1 MSSAKRRDIAQVQ
14 SEGPQ
19 LEPGRARAGGVWT
32 EPRDCSLSSL
42 CEPLGALLGS
52 LLAQGGDSDRASS
65 KPASASSQS
74 HRCLLLPRVFVAF
87 MQCVSQIVP
96 GSYQYDNG
104 FFKLSLSRANV
115 QT

>member
-19 LEPGRARAGGVWT
+19 LEPGRVPAVWT

-52 LLAQGGDSDRASS
+52 LLCAGRRLGSCQQQACTCPFAV
-65 KPASASSQS
+65 PAFA
-74 HRCLLLPRVFVAF
+74 L
-87 MQCVSQIVP
+87 QCVPPVSRI
-96 GSYQYDNG
+96 SRYQ
-104 FFKLSLSRANV
+104 
-115 QT
+115 

>member
-74 HRCLLLPRVFVAF
+74 HRCDDACCCLA
-87 MQCVSQIVP
+87 CS
-96 GSYQYDNG
+96 
-104 FFKLSLSRANV
+104 SLSVRISDSTQIPV
-115 QT
+115 

>member
-19 LEPGRARAGGVWT
+19 LEPGRVPAVWT

-52 LLAQGGDSDRASS
+52 LLCAGRRLGSCQQQACTC
-65 KPASASSQS
+65 
-74 HRCLLLPRVFVAF
+74 RCSCSLP
-87 MQCVSQIVP
+87 
-96 GSYQYDNG
+96 
-104 FFKLSLSRANV
+104 SRFSEAYRRR
-115 QT
+115 

>member
-19 LEPGRARAGGVWT
+19 LEPGRVPAVWT

-65 KPASASSQS
+65 KPASASSRS
-74 HRCLLLPRVFVAF
+74 HRCRAVGCCLERV
-87 MQCVSQIVP
+87 
-96 GSYQYDNG
+96 
-104 FFKLSLSRANV
+104 R
-115 QT
+115 